1 MSALNSWWRAYEVDL
16 MTDYFEE
23 SHVWTWTVALNRGM
37 FQNTCYFKMREEE
50 AWRWVERVEQMNGRN
65 VESLDYLEECYNYPV
80 SMKWGRVLG
89 SGEVGS

>member
-1 MSALNSWWRAYEVDL
+1 
-16 MTDYFEE
+16 
-23 SHVWTWTVALNRGM
+23 
-37 FQNTCYFKMREEE
+37 
-50 AWRWVERVEQMNGRN
+50 MNGRN